1 VDHGRYCDELDQ
13 EIERFA
19 ARLSPSA
26 MGRAVPSCPG
36 WNVADLSSHV
46 GSVHRWAEHLVR
58 TDAQRYEPFTEVA
71 PEEVDA
77 PWILAGGT
85 ALVTTLRAADP
96 SHPMWAWGRDQR
108 VGFWSRR
115 QLHET
120 LVHRI
125 DLQLALGE
133 DPVADVPIAADGIDE
148 FLVNLAPAAV
158 FSPKVTN
165 LKGTGE
171 RIVVRAA
178 DDPGAWT
185 ITLDAGGFT
194 IESGAA
200 GTPVATMS
208 GAALEL
214 LLVLYR
220 RQSLESAAVSV
231 HGSRERLE
239 FWLAN
244 SALE

>member
-1 VDHGRYCDELDQ
+1 
-13 EIERFA
+13 
-19 ARLSPSA
+19 
-26 MGRAVPSCPG
+26 
-36 WNVADLSSHV
+36 
-46 GSVHRWAEHLVR
+46 VR

-71 PEEVDA
+71 PEPVDA
-77 PWILAGGT
+77 RWLRVGGT
-85 ALVTTLRAADP
+85 ALVETLRASDP
-96 SHPMWAWGRDQR
+96 SRPMWAWGRDQR
-108 VGFWSRR
+108 VRFWSRR

-133 DPVADVPIAADGIDE
+133 EPIADVPIAADGIDE
-148 FLVNLAPAAV
+148 LLVNLAPAVA
-158 FSPKVTN
+158 FSPKVAN

-171 RIVVRAA
+171 HIVVHAS
-178 DDPGAWT
+178 DDSRAWT
-185 ITLDAGGFT
+185 ITLDDDGFAV
-194 IESGAA
+194 ESGAA
-200 GTPVATMS
+200 ESPVATMT
-208 GAALEL
+208 GPALEV

-220 RQSLESAAVSV
+220 RQPLESAAVSV